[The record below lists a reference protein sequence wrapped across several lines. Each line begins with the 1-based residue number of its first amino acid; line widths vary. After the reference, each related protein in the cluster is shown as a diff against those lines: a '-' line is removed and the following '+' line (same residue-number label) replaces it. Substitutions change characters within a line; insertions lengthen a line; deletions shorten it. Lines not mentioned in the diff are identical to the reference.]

1 MNKHS
6 WGGIVIW
13 GVCVT
18 CFGLSAIIA
27 TSILTNPSA
36 SAAPDQ
42 EAIFLLTGGIV
53 TCLIG
58 LIGLIGCMGS
68 NPRLTINLAP

>member
-27 TSILTNPSA
+27 TSILTDSSG

-42 EAIFLLTGGIV
+42 EAIFLLAGGIV
-53 TCLIG
+53 TCLVG
-58 LIGLIGCMGS
+58 LIGMIGSMGW
-68 NPRLTINLAP
+68 NPGLTSNLAP

>member
-27 TSILTNPSA
+27 TNIVTSSSG
-36 SAAPDQ
+36 SAALDQ
-42 EAIFLLTGGIV
+42 EEIFLLTGGIV
-53 TCLIG
+53 TCLVG
-58 LIGLIGCMGS
+58 LIGMIGSMGW
-68 NPRLTINLAP
+68 NPGLTRNLAS